1 MITALPNFAEVNSL
15 TYMHTVVPNLR
26 NLGLLT
32 DRTESEWRRVGML
45 TDRRHLEALLK
56 PLAAD

>member
-1 MITALPNFAEVNSL
+1 VNSL

-26 NLGLLT
+26 KLGLLT

-45 TDRRHLEALLK
+45 ADRRHVEAMLT
-56 PLAAD
+56 PLAE